1 MSNTHNTNE
10 YIKYLICPIDGLN
23 MSKKVGS
30 LICKNNHTFDISR
43 EGYVNMLLARKKLP
57 KTVGDNRDMIL
68 ARSKFLSLGY
78 YGPLVQTI
86 NGMVANFLS
95 DSSTSKIDSGIVEVG
110 CGSAYYISELKKI

>member
-1 MSNTHNTNE
+1 
-10 YIKYLICPIDGLN
+10 

-86 NGMVANFLS
+86 NGM
-95 DSSTSKIDSGIVEVG
+95 
-110 CGSAYYISELKKI
+110 